1 MAATSVTTPGR
12 AGRPRDDRCDR
23 AIVAATAELLAA
35 AGYEALSIEA
45 VAARA
50 GVAKTTVYRRW
61 RTKAQLVADAFVIR
75 AEIRLPRPDTGTLA
89 GDLRSH
95 LANVRDSF
103 ATPTGRAVLG
113 LLTAGEQVAEVRD
126 QLRSRW
132 VPARRAAVAELVAAA
147 VERGEVPPP
156 ADLDLAVDLAVAP
169 LYYRLLVSGQ
179 VADDDFIS
187 GLSDAVAGLLGRVR
201 ADG

>member
-1 MAATSVTTPGR
+1 MAAKSVTTPGR

-35 AGYEALSIEA
+35 GGYDALSIEA

-75 AEIRLPRPDTGTLA
+75 AEIRLPRPDTGSLA

-95 LANVRDSF
+95 LANIRDSF
-103 ATPTGRAVLG
+103 ATPAGRAVLG
-113 LLTAGEQVAEVRD
+113 LLTAGDQVAEVRD